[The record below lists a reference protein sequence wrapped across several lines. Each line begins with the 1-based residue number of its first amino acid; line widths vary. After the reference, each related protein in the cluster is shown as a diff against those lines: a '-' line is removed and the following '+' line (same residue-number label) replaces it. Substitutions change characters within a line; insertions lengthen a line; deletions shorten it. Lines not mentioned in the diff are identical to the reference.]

1 MKRLFNNFWLKIV
14 AFGLGLLVWM
24 HVATNQTY
32 NYEITLP
39 VTDISLDDG
48 LALAEP
54 PPDSVRAAVAATG
67 KQLLRRKWRQQGLH
81 IDAGDFRAGHFTL
94 NLTTE
99 NISFVNPAIDVK
111 LREIISPRSMRLEVD
126 AEATTQVPI
135 VPRLEAVA
143 DDGFAVGLNVAVVP
157 PTATLSGPRSKLRT
171 IDTVYTTP
179 YRLASLRTP
188 VTITLPVVLPSGFG
202 FRVEPDTVSVSI
214 PVFPSRTRI
223 FDRVPVQ
230 VFNAPAGIEPRTEPA
245 FIQAEL
251 TGAPDEIDHLDPNAL
266 TLSVDYRSMTVSH
279 RAGVKFDCPPAFRLK
294 SLSVDSV
301 AIIYSPDA
309 NTGN

>member
-14 AFGLGLLVWM
+14 AFGLGLLVWA

-39 VTDISLDDG
+39 VTDISLDQG
-48 LALAEP
+48 LSLSEP
-54 PPDSVRAAVAATG
+54 PPDSVRAAVSATG
-67 KQLLRRKWRQQGLH
+67 KQLLRRKWRQQGLR
-81 IDAGDFRAGHFTL
+81 IDAGDYRAGHFALTL
-94 NLTTE
+94 TPDNT
-99 NISFVNPAIDVK
+99 SFVNPAIDVK
-111 LREIISPRSMRLEVD
+111 LREIVSPRSMRLDID
-126 AEATTQVPI
+126 AEASAQVPI

-143 DDGFAVGLNVAVVP
+143 DDGFAVGHNLAVAP
-157 PTATLSGPRSKLRT
+157 TTATLIGPRSKLRE

-179 YRLASLRTP
+179 HRLVSLRTP
-188 VTITLPVVLPSGFG
+188 VTITLPVVPPSGFG

-223 FDRVPVQ
+223 FDRVPVR

-251 TGAPDEIDHLDPNAL
+251 TGAPDEIDRLDPNAL
-266 TLSVDYRSMTVSH
+266 TLSVDYRAMTVSH
-279 RAGVKFDCPPAFRLK
+279 RAAVKFDCPPAFRLK

-301 AIIYSPDA
+301 TIIYSPDA
-309 NTGN
+309 DTGN